1 MSPAEKIPAALP
13 PEGPTRAAVSWLVVD
28 ENGADQ
34 RIDNFLVSRLKGVP
48 KSHVYRILRSG
59 EVRVNS
65 KRIDA
70 SYRLQIGDRIR
81 VPPVRVAERA
91 ESTAAPLNLN
101 AHAIFEDDWLLA
113 IDKPAGVAV
122 HGGSGVSLGAIE
134 SLRRERPEL
143 RFLELVHRLDRD
155 TSGLLLLAKKRS
167 ALTAMH
173 TLLRDHAIEKRYLAM
188 VNGKWKNAKQRVKLA
203 LRKYLTG
210 DGERRVAID
219 EDGQASETIFTLQ
232 GSGTRFSLLEAH
244 IITGRTHQ
252 IRVHLTHLGFPILGD
267 DKYGDFPLNKALRPE
282 GLKRMFLHSARL
294 AFLHPGTGRELK
306 LEAPLPKDLAAFAKA
321 NITPPKAKK

>member
-1 MSPAEKIPAALP
+1 
-13 PEGPTRAAVSWLVVD
+13 
-28 ENGADQ
+28 
-34 RIDNFLVSRLKGVP
+34 VP

-70 SYRLQIGDRIR
+70 SYRLQLGDRVR
-81 VPPVRVAERA
+81 VPPVRIAERA
-91 ESTAAPLNLN
+91 ESLVAPLKLS
-101 AHAIFEDDWLLA
+101 AHAVFEDEWLLA

-155 TSGLLLLAKKRS
+155 TSGLLLLAKKRP
-167 ALTAMH
+167 ALVAMH
-173 TLLRDHAIEKRYLAM
+173 ALLRDHAIEKRYLAM
-188 VNGKWKNAKQRVKLA
+188 VNGQWKNAKQRVRLA

-210 DGERRVAID
+210 EGERRVAID
-219 EDGQASETIFTLQ
+219 EEGQASETVFTLQ
-232 GSGTRFSLLEAH
+232 GSGPRFSLLEAH

-267 DKYGDFPLNKALRPE
+267 DKYGDFPLNKALRAE
-282 GLKRMFLHSARL
+282 GLRRMFLHSARM
-294 AFLHPGTGRELK
+294 AFVHPGTGRALK
-306 LEAPLPKDLAAFAKA
+306 LEAPLPKDLAAFARSSTAPVKA
-321 NITPPKAKK
+321 AR